1 MKVENMTINYN
12 WTKFYSAF
20 ADKLLLYEK
29 DRQSLLKKLVIKM
42 VNQNYKE
49 DFIYEL

>member
-1 MKVENMTINYN
+1 MVNFGYVKVAI
-12 WTKFYSAF
+12 KH
-20 ADKLLLYEK
+20 LI
-29 DRQSLLKKLVIKM
+29 IKM